1 MAWLAIGTPTGTVYT
16 YPQHLP
22 MQCSRQLIR
31 FVEVPNCQKQSVSDA
46 SQNVVLPPHSRSDIP
61 KKPARREFASA
72 KVQIPLQLLTILLQI
87 ITFIRISIMVAYTIY
102 RDGIGLS

>member
-22 MQCSRQLIR
+22 LQCSRQLIR
-31 FVEVPNCQKQSVSDA
+31 FVEVSNCQKQSVSDA

-102 RDGIGLS
+102 RDGIGLA

>member
-1 MAWLAIGTPTGTVYT
+1 MVSHRHTNGNGIYLPVASTSAMPLTAI
-16 YPQHLP
+16 L
-22 MQCSRQLIR
+22 
-31 FVEVPNCQKQSVSDA
+31 EVVVPESQKQSVSDA

-87 ITFIRISIMVAYTIY
+87 ITFIRISIMVTYTIY
-102 RDGIGLS
+102 RGGIGFA